1 MQSSVKIQD
10 CYNNRVNL
18 HCTIHFLHLF
28 FYSFFSYSEDEEKWM
43 VVVMCEEREI
53 IKKKKIYIYILIK
66 CSIK

>member
-28 FYSFFSYSEDEEKWM
+28 FYSFFSYSEDEEKKWM
-43 VVVMCEEREI
+43 MVVMCEEREI
-53 IKKKKIYIYILIK
+53 IKKKKKINILIK